1 MEVPSFT
8 DLGKN
13 ARDVFKTGYHHGKGL
28 IKFNVKTKSTKR
40 FQITS
45 DTTLNFEASKLSGLM
60 ETKYKA
66 NAGALLLK
74 WTTEG
79 VLFLGYEFNGLL
91 MKGVD
96 LLSECSY
103 NPETAAKSVKVGSKF
118 ANKRINTRC
127 EIC

>member
-1 MEVPSFT
+1 
-8 DLGKN
+8 
-13 ARDVFKTGYHHGKGL
+13 
-28 IKFNVKTKSTKR
+28 
-40 FQITS
+40 
-45 DTTLNFEASKLSGLM
+45 M

-66 NAGALLLK
+66 NAGDLLLK

-103 NPETAAKSVKVGSKF
+103 NPETATKGMKLGTRF
-118 ANKRINTRC
+118 ANDRINARG